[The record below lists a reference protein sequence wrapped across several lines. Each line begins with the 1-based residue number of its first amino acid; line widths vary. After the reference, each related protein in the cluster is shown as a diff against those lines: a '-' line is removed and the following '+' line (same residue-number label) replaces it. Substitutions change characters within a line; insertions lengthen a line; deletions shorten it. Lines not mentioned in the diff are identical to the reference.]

1 MSLYKDPVTTLLAVV
16 GAANGNIAL
25 DAEDYDFIS
34 PAANSSGKYP
44 TQNSQVIIKANN
56 AFASYQG
63 EVMVFYNRLSFV
75 DLARLVD
82 LTLKAPSVTTSHDLL
97 PFLND
102 RFGTLIGED
111 DVELVDAVDMGGYKT
126 VELTAKADSLGW
138 IGNCSV
144 SVSQG
149 EIQLGDYL
157 TVTALDGLD
166 YPTPYATLPFAQMY
180 SYWRDF
186 SEFTSYLKTVEAG
199 GAITQELATIMST
212 VTGDTWALSGYSQ
225 YSLGGATIIWAGVP
239 ADNGLF
245 NESYDHGIQIR
256 LNHDDAFGIT
266 GDLFIHFND
275 PYDPMDQP

>member
-16 GAANGNIAL
+16 GAANGNITL
-25 DAEDYDFIS
+25 EPEDYDFIS

-44 TQNSQVIIKANN
+44 TQNSQVLIRANN
-56 AFASYQG
+56 NFASYQG
-63 EVMVFYNRLSFV
+63 EVMVYYNRLSFEEL
-75 DLARLVD
+75 DRLVD
-82 LTLKAPSVTTSHDLL
+82 LTLKAPAVTNSHDLL

-102 RFGTLIGED
+102 RFGTVIGED
-111 DVELVDAVDMGGYKT
+111 DVELVDATDMGEYKT
-126 VELTAKADSLGW
+126 VVLTAKADSLGW
-138 IGNCSV
+138 IGTCTV

-149 EIQLGDYL
+149 EIQLETYL
-157 TVTALDGLD
+157 TNTALSGLD

-186 SEFTSYLKTVEAG
+186 SAFTSFLATVKAG
-199 GAITQELATIMST
+199 DAITQELATILSS

-225 YSLGGATIIWAGVP
+225 FSLGGATILWAGTP

-256 LNHDDAFGIT
+256 LNHDDAYGIT
-266 GDLFIHFND
+266 GDLMIHFND

>member
-16 GAANGNIAL
+16 GAANGNITL
-25 DAEDYDFIS
+25 EPEDYDFIS

-44 TQNSQVIIKANN
+44 TQNSQVLIRANN
-56 AFASYQG
+56 NFASYQG
-63 EVMVFYNRLSFV
+63 EVMVYYNRLSFEE
-75 DLARLVD
+75 LNRLVD
-82 LTLKAPSVTTSHDLL
+82 LTLKAPAVTNSHDLL

-102 RFGTLIGED
+102 RFGTVIGED
-111 DVELVDAVDMGGYKT
+111 DVELVDATDMGEYKT
-126 VELTAKADSLGW
+126 VVLTAKADSLGW
-138 IGNCSV
+138 IGTCTV

-149 EIQLGDYL
+149 EIQLETYL
-157 TVTALDGLD
+157 TNTALSGLD

-186 SEFTSYLKTVEAG
+186 SAFTSFLATVKAG
-199 GAITQELATIMST
+199 DAITQELATILSS

-225 YSLGGATIIWAGVP
+225 FSLGGATILWAGTP

-256 LNHDDAFGIT
+256 LNHDDAYGIT
-266 GDLFIHFND
+266 GDLMIHFND